1 MMKEI
6 LTISGKQGLYKL
18 LSRGRGSL
26 IVESIDES
34 KKRFPIQGT
43 DKVVSLG
50 DISIFTDEG
59 EMPLQK
65 VFQKIEE
72 KYGKNVV
79 AFDYKKASDS
89 QLLAFFQGIIPN
101 FEGGRVYPS
110 HVKKMLQWYNY
121 LVDCGQND
129 FSEQTDETKQDEVV
143 ESDV

>member
-1 MMKEI
+1 MIKEI
-6 LTISGKQGLYKL
+6 LTISGKQGLFKL

-59 EMPLQK
+59 EMPLQI

-72 KYGKNVV
+72 KYGRNVV
-79 AFDYKKASDS
+79 DFDYKKASDS

-101 FEGGRVYPS
+101 FDSGRVYPS

-129 FSEQTDETKQDEVV
+129 FSEKTEETSENKA
-143 ESDV
+143 

>member
-1 MMKEI
+1 MIKEI
-6 LTISGKQGLYKL
+6 LTISGKQGLFKL

-59 EMPLQK
+59 EMPLQI
-65 VFQKIEE
+65 VFQKIED
-72 KYGKNVV
+72 KYGRNVV
-79 AFDYKKASDS
+79 DFDYKKASDS

-101 FEGGRVYPS
+101 FDSGRVYPS

-129 FSEQTDETKQDEVV
+129 FSEKTEETSENKA
-143 ESDV
+143 